1 MRQHCILDVQA
12 TDNLVEII
20 AMILLPLSV
29 LMCAYA
35 LMVFVWRAQAIAKK
49 QVCSLHGHVL
59 CTASCLGPTLA
70 KQGLASFV
78 VVPSSASP
86 GPEAS
91 LLMAHRWATLTIA
104 SGLWDWLLW

>member
-1 MRQHCILDVQA
+1 MHGAQA

-49 QVCSLHGHVL
+49 QVGWHALS
-59 CTASCLGPTLA
+59 
-70 KQGLASFV
+70 Q
-78 VVPSSASP
+78 SASTACMP
-86 GPEAS
+86 
-91 LLMAHRWATLTIA
+91 
-104 SGLWDWLLW
+104 